1 MSLIESDE
9 KEQAFL
15 QAQELRLLLDRKE
28 AELAVLERERAQ
40 LHSILEGSQDAVWA
54 WSLDGSITRW
64 NSRAEALFG
73 YSAGEIIGRSLMLL
87 VPPGQHGAAK
97 RAVDSLKSGTS
108 YSQLE
113 TVRLSKDGTPIDVE
127 LTVSPIVGPDG
138 NIVGGATIGRDIRE
152 RKRVEASLARRM
164 RELTI
169 IAQLSERLQLA
180 GKLDEIYD
188 AALDAITAAL
198 ACPRASILLFDSGG
212 IMRFVGWR
220 GLSAAYRSAV
230 DGHSPWGPDTVGA
243 TPIWVED
250 ILQSKESD
258 TLKKTITNEGIRG
271 LAFIPLITG
280 GRLIGKFMCYY
291 ADPHTFNVHEVNLAT
306 TIGRQLALAIARK
319 SAEHELKE
327 SEGRFRLMSEHAPVM
342 IWMSDAQGRCLHLNA
357 MLRQFWGVPE
367 DGVGSFDWQSTMHPE
382 DAADIMQRITRAL
395 EGREPVTLKGR
406 YRDAR
411 GEYRVLQTAAR
422 PRFSSSG
429 EFLGMIGTNVDI
441 TERER
446 SEHALRES
454 EQRFRLAV
462 EASPSGMVM
471 TDRHGRIILVNSQAE
486 KLFGYTRD
494 EIAGRNIEQLVP
506 DRFRDQH
513 PMFRAAY
520 GIQPSARPMGEGR
533 DLFARR
539 KDGSEVP
546 VDIGLSPIHTPEG
559 QMVMAAIVDI
569 SARKRAE
576 SQRELLVAELN
587 HRVKNTLA
595 VVQGIAYQTFR
606 AGNGP
611 PELRKA
617 FEERLVA
624 LAQAH
629 NLLTE
634 SNWEHASIKELAEV
648 TTEALGANAKRVALS
663 GPDLHLPPKQAVSLA
678 MALHELCTNA
688 KKYGALSNDDGRIV
702 LDWSLVRDEGAVLN
716 LAWQECNGPP
726 VSPPARRG
734 FGTTL
739 LERTLAQDLEGEVV
753 LRFHPDGLVC
763 IISAPMRDISEGRG

>member
-1 MSLIESDE
+1 MSLREFGE
-9 KEQAFL
+9 KENA
-15 QAQELRLLLDRKE
+15 RLLE
-28 AELAVLERERAQ
+28 ARTLLRARLAAAEAERAQ
-40 LHSILEGSQDAVWA
+40 LQSIVEGSQDAIWTWA
-54 WSLDGSITRW
+54 LDGTILRW
-64 NSRAEALFG
+64 NARAESLLG
-73 YSAGEIIGRSLMLL
+73 YSAGEIVGRSLTVL
-87 VPPGQHGAAK
+87 VPPEHHEAAK
-97 RAVDSLKSGTS
+97 RAIDSLKSGTS

-113 TVRLSKDGTPIDVE
+113 TVRLSKDGTPIEVE

-138 NIVGGATIGRDIRE
+138 TIVGGATVGRDIRE
-152 RKRVEASLARRM
+152 RKRVEAALARRM
-164 RELTI
+164 AELSI
-169 IAQLSERLQLA
+169 LARLSERLQLA
-180 GKLDEIYD
+180 GNLNEIYD
-188 AALDAITAAL
+188 AALDAITTAL
-198 ACPRASILLFDSGG
+198 ACPRASILLFDGLG

-220 GLSAAYRSAV
+220 GLSDSYRSAV
-230 DGHSPWGPDTVGA
+230 DGHSPWTPDMVSA

-250 ILQSKESD
+250 ILQSNESD
-258 TLKKTITNEGIRG
+258 ALKKTITNEGIRG
-271 LAFIPLITG
+271 LAFIPLVTG

-291 ADPHTFNVHEVNLAT
+291 SDPHTFNAHEVNLAI
-306 TIGRQLALAIARK
+306 TIARQLALAIARK
-319 SAEHELKE
+319 SAEQELKE

-367 DGVGSFDWQSTMHPE
+367 DGVGSFDWQAMMHPQ
-382 DAADIMQRITRAL
+382 DAADITQRIMRAL
-395 EGREPVTLKGR
+395 EGRESLTLKGR
-406 YRDAR
+406 YRAVS

-441 TERER
+441 TEQEK
-446 SEHALRES
+446 SEQALRES

-471 TDRHGRIILVNSQAE
+471 TDRHGMIVLVNSQAE
-486 KLFGYTRD
+486 TLFGYTRD
-494 EIAGRNIEQLVP
+494 EIVGRNIEQLVP

-513 PMFRAAY
+513 PMFREAY
-520 GIQPSARPMGEGR
+520 GSQPSARPMGEGR

-576 SQRELLVAELN
+576 SHRELLVAELN

-634 SNWEHASIKELAEV
+634 SSWEHASIKQLAEV
-648 TTEALGANAKRVALS
+648 TTEALGANEKRVALS
-663 GPDLHLPPKQAVSLA
+663 GPDLHLPPKQAVPLA

-688 KKYGALSNDDGRIV
+688 KKYGALSNEDGRIV
-702 LDWSLVRDEGAVLN
+702 LDWSIARDEGAVLN
-716 LAWQECNGPP
+716 LAWRECNGPP

-739 LERTLAQDLEGEVV
+739 LERTLAQDLEGEVM
-753 LRFHPDGLVC
+753 LRFHPDGLECV
-763 IISAPMRDISEGRG
+763 ISAPMRDISEGRG